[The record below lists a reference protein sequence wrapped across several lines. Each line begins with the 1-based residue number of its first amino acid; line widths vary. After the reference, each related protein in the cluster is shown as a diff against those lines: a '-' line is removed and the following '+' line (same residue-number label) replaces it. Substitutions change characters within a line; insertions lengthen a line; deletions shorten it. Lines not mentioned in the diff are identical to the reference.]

1 MYLADIRIKTAYNP
15 TAKPTLKQAVRS
27 MAASMCK
34 QYPIALTLTIK
45 QSLRVKNDYGVFVRR
60 LQRQD
65 CDRIA
70 RRFTQKLNREIFGKR
85 AAEQY
90 GKALSYFAV
99 VEGERTSKNL
109 HLHMAIGNLPA
120 HVRFNQLD
128 ALVCL
133 AKQQV
138 SELDEQHKV
147 DIAGSGWIEYITK
160 EVCKSDTDNV
170 LWQLA

>member
-15 TAKPTLKQAVRS
+15 TSKPTLKQAVRS

-45 QSLRVKNDYGVFVRR
+45 QSLRVKNENGVFVKR
-60 LQRQD
+60 LERKD
-65 CDRIA
+65 CDKIA
-70 RRFTQKLNREIFGKR
+70 KRFTQKLNRQVFGKR

-99 VEGERTSKNL
+99 VEGERTGKNL

-120 HVRFNQLD
+120 HLQFNQLD
-128 ALVCL
+128 SLVCL

-147 DIAGSGWIEYITK
+147 DIADSGWIEYITK
-160 EVCKSDTDNV
+160 EVCKRDTDNV